1 VKQSY
6 NSIFIFGMFRSATT
20 MMARS
25 LSAHS
30 QITIA
35 SDPYFQ
41 YFKSYRNEVYGANV
55 ANFDYNSPLSDN
67 FWNENLS
74 LDKIISEGA
83 LGAEINN
90 TTLEEIIDL
99 IKKYAGRDS
108 EKIIPLLSNVKASNY
123 KELLIELVFII
134 YEAYGNDST
143 KFVGFK
149 STFSELFIA
158 PIVRAFPGSKIIC
171 VVRDPRAIFASQIV
185 PKKDY
190 PLLYVVRQWRKSI
203 EYILKSIKEE
213 NVIVIRYED
222 MVDNPEHFMKDMSKF
237 IGVEYEP
244 NMINPSKYK
253 DGGGGAWSQNSSYED
268 SKKRQGI
275 NNKNKDR
282 WRDILS
288 KNEIQ
293 IIEDLC
299 GTEMK
304 IFGYDRISDNKM
316 IDLEKKYSENKN
328 DFRTWFREYYHQY
341 EFNEIEISKEII
353 RFLFLKNKIF
363 DKNIS
368 DKLLISATSEY
379 LNHRLFK

>member
-1 VKQSY
+1 
-6 NSIFIFGMFRSATT
+6 
-20 MMARS
+20 
-25 LSAHS
+25 
-30 QITIA
+30 
-35 SDPYFQ
+35 
-41 YFKSYRNEVYGANV
+41 
-55 ANFDYNSPLSDN
+55 
-67 FWNENLS
+67 
-74 LDKIISEGA
+74 
-83 LGAEINN
+83 
-90 TTLEEIIDL
+90 
-99 IKKYAGRDS
+99 
-108 EKIIPLLSNVKASNY
+108 
-123 KELLIELVFII
+123 
-134 YEAYGNDST
+134 
-143 KFVGFK
+143 
-149 STFSELFIA
+149 
-158 PIVRAFPGSKIIC
+158 
-171 VVRDPRAIFASQIV
+171 
-185 PKKDY
+185 
-190 PLLYVVRQWRKSI
+190 
-203 EYILKSIKEE
+203 
-213 NVIVIRYED
+213 

-275 NNKNKDR
+275 DNKNKDR